1 MEDQAVVVFKCI
13 QDRFSDEE
21 EKKRI
26 LTFIK
31 LKQREE
37 YEGIKETIE
46 KLSSTQF

>member
-1 MEDQAVVVFKCI
+1 MEDQAIEVFKCI
-13 QDRFSDEE
+13 QDLFSDEE
-21 EKKRI
+21 EKNKF